1 MQNLS
6 RLAVF
11 THVAKHGSFSGA
23 ARSLGIS
30 KSSVSKQVT
39 ALEEHLGIRLLLRGP
54 RHVQLTDEGAALL
67 AHGNLITNEYTQVLD
82 LAASLKGT
90 PSGVVS
96 VDMPRIFGF
105 SVIRPYLAD
114 FLRQYPEIKIRHC
127 TSQNS
132 SQQLARGDDID
143 IAIVVGDQPD
153 SSLICKRVA
162 IVKNSLYASAQYLQH
177 HAAPTTPAELS
188 QHNCLPVEYPNI
200 DNFTKWQLIS
210 DTDQC
215 VINIEGNLIMNDP
228 VQTLQLVKDG
238 HGISMLPDFAVQREI
253 DNGELIQLLP
263 AYSGP
268 TIPAYLI
275 YSQRRHLSPKLR
287 VTIDFLTDC
296 FNAQGLSSSE

>member
-39 ALEEHLGIRLLLRGP
+39 ALEEHLGIRLFLRGP

-67 AHGNLITNEYTQVLD
+67 EHGNLITNEYSQVLD

-90 PSGVVS
+90 PSGIVS
-96 VDMPRIFGF
+96 VDMPRIYGF
-105 SVIRPYLAD
+105 SVIRPYLAA
-114 FLRQYPEIKIRHC
+114 FLKQYPELKLRHG

-132 SQQLARGDDID
+132 SQQLARGNDID

-153 SSLICKRVA
+153 SSLICKRIA
-162 IVKNSLYASAQYLQH
+162 TVKSSLYASAEYLKNH
-177 HAAPTTPAELS
+177 PAPTSCAELT

-200 DNFTKWQLIS
+200 DNFTTWQLIS
-210 DTDQC
+210 ENDSNF
-215 VINIEGNLIMNDP
+215 VEIGGNLIMNDAL
-228 VQTLQLVKDG
+228 QTVELVKDG
-238 HGISMLPDFAVQREI
+238 HGISMLPEFAVQEES
-253 DNGELIQLLP
+253 DNGELIKILP

-268 TIPAYLI
+268 TVPVYLI

-296 FNAQGLSSSE
+296 FKAQGLIDS